1 MPASLAP
8 SALKVTDPRKFG
20 PIDIAYLDTFT
31 ILSNDNSCSRFFG
44 GRYAVSA
51 LTELVLNL
59 KPRFIDHNIAIRM
72 SGDVTT
78 FQSQA
83 TGFSFR
89 MFKKVEVN
97 LGGSFFRNNGRG
109 SVTTIFPGNSR
120 ETRVVVLLHE
130 LGHLVKNSSKQWVL
144 PDDGDSN
151 ALSLANTDKVITV
164 CRQEIDSL
172 SKVSVAEELE
182 MILPSKLAEATP
194 R

>member
-1 MPASLAP
+1 
-8 SALKVTDPRKFG
+8 
-20 PIDIAYLDTFT
+20 
-31 ILSNDNSCSRFFG
+31 
-44 GRYAVSA
+44 
-51 LTELVLNL
+51 
-59 KPRFIDHNIAIRM
+59 
-72 SGDVTT
+72 
-78 FQSQA
+78 
-83 TGFSFR
+83 

-144 PDDGDSN
+144 PDDGDSS

-182 MILPSKLAEATP
+182 MVLPSKLAQATP

>member
-1 MPASLAP
+1 
-8 SALKVTDPRKFG
+8 
-20 PIDIAYLDTFT
+20 
-31 ILSNDNSCSRFFG
+31 
-44 GRYAVSA
+44 
-51 LTELVLNL
+51 
-59 KPRFIDHNIAIRM
+59 M